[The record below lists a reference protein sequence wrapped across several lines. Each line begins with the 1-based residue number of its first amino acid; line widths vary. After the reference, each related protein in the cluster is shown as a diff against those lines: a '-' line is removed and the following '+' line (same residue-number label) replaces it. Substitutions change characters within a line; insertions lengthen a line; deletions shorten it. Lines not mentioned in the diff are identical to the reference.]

1 MGKIKVFLKIGNKL
15 FLRIEKQKM
24 YSMKEAL
31 KDPRD
36 NPLIPISDTEISQ
49 KLPGIK
55 IVSYPELANGLP
67 CELPCVLPCL
77 LPCVLLC
84 VLPCVLLCVLPCVLP

>member
-1 MGKIKVFLKIGNKL
+1 
-15 FLRIEKQKM
+15 M
-24 YSMKEAL
+24 YTMTLAM

-49 KLPGIK
+49 KLPGLK

-67 CELPCVLPCL
+67 FDADGRFM
-77 LPCVLLC
+77 
-84 VLPCVLLCVLPCVLP
+84 